1 VPDLIAQLS
10 AEHTELEQALAG
22 LRARQF
28 RTDEGRERLHRV
40 RALLHGHF
48 QTEQEKLYPPLRQAA
63 DRNDRLAGQL
73 RRFSD
78 DLDIVSGLADDF
90 VRKYEGGIS
99 HLIEFATDH
108 GALMTILRI
117 RLKREEETLFP
128 LFRALIRN

>member
-1 VPDLIAQLS
+1 MHDLIGRLS

-22 LRARQF
+22 IRARQF
-28 RTDEGRERLHRV
+28 KTPEGRERLHRV
-40 RALLHGHF
+40 RDLLRSHF
-48 QTEQEKLYPPLRQAA
+48 QTEHDELYPPLQQAVTS
-63 DRNDRLAGQL
+63 DERLAGQL
-73 RRFSD
+73 RRFSE
-78 DLDIVSGLADDF
+78 DLEIVSGLADDF

-128 LFRALIRN
+128 LYRTIIRN